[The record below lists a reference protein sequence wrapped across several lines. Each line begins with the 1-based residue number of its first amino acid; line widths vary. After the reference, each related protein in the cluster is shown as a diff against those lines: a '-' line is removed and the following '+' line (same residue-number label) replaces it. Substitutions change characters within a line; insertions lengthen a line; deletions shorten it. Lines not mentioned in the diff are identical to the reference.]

1 MATAAGVGPAR
12 MTAATSTG
20 RTTALFAYA
29 GAYTTK
35 QRNGRGEGISVCRPT
50 GQTVKTPS
58 PSSIAF
64 A

>member
-1 MATAAGVGPAR
+1 

-20 RTTALFAYA
+20 RTTALFTYA